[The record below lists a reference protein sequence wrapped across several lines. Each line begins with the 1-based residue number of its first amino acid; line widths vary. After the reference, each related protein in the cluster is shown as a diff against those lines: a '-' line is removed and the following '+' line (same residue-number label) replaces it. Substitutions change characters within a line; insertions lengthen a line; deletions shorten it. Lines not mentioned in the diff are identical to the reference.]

1 MSGMM
6 RSCEPMA
13 AGDVNVNLAVP
24 PLVLPSLRVI
34 VAEVA
39 VCVKYTPSKRVRPE
53 TAAAEAVFR
62 TDWMLLKL
70 MTASY

>member
-1 MSGMM
+1 
-6 RSCEPMA
+6 
-13 AGDVNVNLAVP
+13 
-24 PLVLPSLRVI
+24 
-34 VAEVA
+34 VADVA

-53 TAAAEAVFR
+53 TAAAAAVFR

>member
-1 MSGMM
+1 
-6 RSCEPMA
+6 
-13 AGDVNVNLAVP
+13 
-24 PLVLPSLRVI
+24 VI

-53 TAAAEAVFR
+53 TAAAEAVFC